1 MRSLLLVARVELR
14 RRVRNRSAWFTA
26 VLGPLAMAVV
36 FGILIGGTG
45 SISLRVGVV
54 DLDRS
59 EVSTPFSD
67 GLLAAQATDSP
78 VEFTSFPTEQAA
90 ADALDDDDIDAAI
103 VLPAG
108 FGAAV
113 TSGSAATV
121 LVLRDPRKE
130 ISGGVAA
137 SLSAQYLSSLES
149 RRLAAA
155 TVVALGG
162 QVPSASELSA
172 MRDSI
177 TTALVDDAPGG
188 REVDA
193 SAYYGVSMSVL
204 FLFFTVAF
212 AARSLI
218 VERRTGLVPRLL
230 AASTPPWAIVLGKVL
245 AVCVLG
251 LSGFVTVWVA
261 TALLFGADWGDPIGV
276 VAAMCATVLAI
287 GGVAVFICGLARTEQ
302 QADGWTSMVAF
313 ALALLGGNFVGPGQA
328 PEALQRIAVFTPNG
342 QALDAFTSLAVD
354 GAGVGGIA
362 GRLALL
368 VVIAAAFGG
377 IGFTLLGRT
386 MLR

>member
-1 MRSLLLVARVELR
+1 MRRPSVITLFVSGTSVPTASVAFV
-14 RRVRNRSAWFTA
+14 AY
-26 VLGPLAMAVV
+26 
-36 FGILIGGTG
+36 
-45 SISLRVGVV
+45 
-54 DLDRS
+54 
-59 EVSTPFSD
+59 
-67 GLLAAQATDSP
+67 DSQ
-78 VEFTSFPTEQAA
+78 ETAA
-90 ADALDDDDIDAAI
+90 AAIDDDDLDAAI

-113 TSGSAATV
+113 VAGSSATV
-121 LVLRDPRKE
+121 TVLRDPRKE
-130 ISGGVAA
+130 ISAGVAN

-149 RRLAAA
+149 RRLASA
-155 TVVALGG
+155 TVLALGG
-162 QVPSASELSA
+162 SMPSASELAA

-177 TTALVDDAPGG
+177 ATVLVDEEPGG
-188 REVDA
+188 SEVDA

-218 VERRTGLVPRLL
+218 VERKTGLVSRLL

-251 LSGFVTVWVA
+251 LVGFVTVWVA
-261 TALLFGADWGDPIGV
+261 TGLIFGADWGDPVGV

-313 ALALLGGNFVGPGQA
+313 ALALIGGNFVGPGQA
-328 PEALQRIAVFTPNG
+328 PDALRRVAVFTPNG
-342 QALDAFTSLAVD
+342 QALEAFTSLAVD
-354 GAGVGGIA
+354 GTGITGIA
-362 GRLALL
+362 GRLVIL
-368 VVIAAAFGG
+368 VAIAAAFGG
-377 IGFTLLGRT
+377 IGFAMLGRT